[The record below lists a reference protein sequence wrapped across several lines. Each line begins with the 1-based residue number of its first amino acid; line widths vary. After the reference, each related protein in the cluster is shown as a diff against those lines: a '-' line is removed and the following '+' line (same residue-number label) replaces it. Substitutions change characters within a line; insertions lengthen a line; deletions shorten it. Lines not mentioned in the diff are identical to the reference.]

1 MMLMRKLAV
10 MLGLARDVV
19 DRHGG
24 GWAGAWSVA
33 VRSSRVIRALGWK
46 GFIQRIRASR
56 QPEPRAITSPD
67 LVEFPPASPLG
78 QLELSVGVMIHAF
91 YEDLIDELVNDV
103 ARVPVPF
110 VLMISVVNE
119 RAREAA
125 LSRFGTIPNV
135 QALHVRI
142 VPNRGR
148 DIAPLLLNFRDEILA
163 LDLVCHLHTKK
174 SLYSGKE
181 QGMWRRHLIDAL
193 LGTRDRVAWILG
205 MFQAMPQLGMIYPES
220 FATVPWWAHTWL
232 SNAERAR
239 ELGARLGI
247 GIDPTAYLDYPA
259 GSMFWARTDALRPL
273 YELELSLDAFPPERG
288 QTDGTT
294 QHVVERM
301 LGLIVHHGGMVL
313 GILPSDGSTRLRS
326 EGERSWT
333 SYFSAP
339 VTHKIGFAA
348 IDTRIV
354 SFDLFDTL
362 VWRPFL
368 YPSGT
373 RKYLAALVERKFG
386 LADFASLRTRA
397 ETMART
403 RHNRDV
409 DCAAIYEVMARLPEL
424 RGMPIAD
431 IRELELA
438 TEKHLLKPRP
448 AVVEAA
454 QSLARSGKRVVAV
467 SDMYLKADELSL
479 ALPASVSAVV
489 RKVHV
494 SCENG
499 WRKDTGEAWQHL
511 PQTEGIPSS
520 DWLHVGDNE
529 HSDVQLPQTRGFIH
543 PVHVLRSSALLEVV
557 PALRSLRPKPA
568 QLDRWQDQLWL
579 GLVANHFNELADRHP
594 HVFGQQLAIEAPET
608 LGYTVLGPLL
618 LDYSTWLARL
628 ALERRAQS
636 ILFLSREGHL
646 LQRAFRKLQLTSP
659 SLASIQAHYLLVS
672 RRGMNT
678 PSLQN
683 IEDLASVFAAPYIG
697 TLENLLNARLGARVA
712 AAAAG
717 QLRKTAVANDVFLPE
732 MSAKLIDLL
741 RPAAAT
747 ILDIA
752 RTERNAYLQYW
763 DSLNGD
769 RSAIVAD
776 IGYAGTIQT
785 GLSALTGQSLG
796 GAYFA
801 AKPTIEQVRVN
812 DGWAHARFHDARGNS
827 PPESPV
833 MKYHLMLEAILTSPE
848 GQFSHFEAGVE
859 GPPVPI
865 HFQNAVSRS
874 AWNVI
879 ERIQAGSL
887 RFVDDVCGVTGAS
900 SVDLAFSSAHV
911 QEPLRCTGSGLW
923 RLGDWADALRVEDN
937 YTGRGNVGTADN
949 HTG

>member
-1 MMLMRKLAV
+1 MRKLPTMV
-10 MLGLARDVV
+10 DLLRDVI

-33 VRSSRVIRALGWK
+33 ARSFRVFRALGWS
-46 GFIQRIRASR
+46 GFAQRVRASGR
-56 QPEPRAITSPD
+56 LQPRAATSPD
-67 LVEFPPASPLG
+67 LVEFPPACPLD
-78 QLELSVGVMIHAF
+78 QLELSVGVMIHVF
-91 YEDLIDELVNDV
+91 YADLLDELANDV
-103 ARVPVPF
+103 GRMPVPF
-110 VLMISVVNE
+110 VLMASVVDE
-119 RAREAA
+119 QAQEAA
-125 LSRFGTIPNV
+125 LSRFGAIPNV

-148 DIAPLLLNFRDEILA
+148 DIAPFLLTFREEILA

-181 QGMWRRHLIDAL
+181 QGAWRRYLIDAL
-193 LGTRDRVAWILG
+193 LGTRDRAAWILG
-205 MFQAMPQLGMIYPES
+205 MFQAMPRLGMIYPES
-220 FATVPWWAHTWL
+220 FASMPWWGHTWL
-232 SNAERAR
+232 SNAGCAR

-247 GIDPTAYLDYPA
+247 GIDPSAYFDYPA

-273 YELELSLDAFPPERG
+273 YELGLSLDAFPSELG
-288 QTDGTT
+288 QTDGTM

-301 LGLIVHHGGMVL
+301 LGLVVRHQNMVL
-313 GILPSDGSTRLRS
+313 GILPADGSTGLRS
-326 EGERSWT
+326 EGERNWM
-333 SYFSAP
+333 SYFNASLAD
-339 VTHKIGFAA
+339 KIAFAA
-348 IDTRIV
+348 VDARIV

-368 YPSGT
+368 HSSGA
-373 RKYLAALVERKFG
+373 RNYLADLVEKKFG
-386 LADFASLRTRA
+386 LVDFAILRTRA
-397 ETMART
+397 EEMARAK
-403 RHNRDV
+403 HGRDV
-409 DCAAIYEVMARLPEL
+409 DCAAIYETMARLPEL
-424 RGMPIAD
+424 RDMPVTD

-438 TEKHLLKPRP
+438 TERHLLKPRP
-448 AVVEAA
+448 AAIEAA
-454 QSLARSGKRVVAV
+454 QALVRSGELVIAV
-467 SDMYLKADELSL
+467 SDMYFDANELERV
-479 ALPASVSAVV
+479 LPASVSAVV

-494 SCENG
+494 SCESG

-511 PQTEGIPSS
+511 PRTEHIPR
-520 DWLHVGDNE
+520 DEWLHVGDNE
-529 HSDVQLPQTRGFIH
+529 HADVQLPQALGFIH
-543 PVHVLRSSALLEVV
+543 PVHVMRSSALLDVV
-557 PALRSLRPKPA
+557 PALRSLRPKLE
-568 QLDRWQDQLWL
+568 QLEHWQDQLWL
-579 GLVANHFNELADRHP
+579 GLIANHFNELADGRP
-594 HVFGQQLAIEAPET
+594 EAFGQQLIIEAPET
-608 LGYTVLGPLL
+608 LGYVVLGPLL

-659 SLASIQAHYLLVS
+659 SLTSIQAHYLLAS

-678 PSLQN
+678 PSLRN
-683 IEDLASVFAAPYIG
+683 IEDLASVFAAPYTG

-717 QLRKTAVANDVFLPE
+717 QLGKTAVANDVFLPE

-785 GLSALTGQSLG
+785 GLSTLTGQSLG

-801 AKPTIEQVRVN
+801 AKPTIKQVCVN
-812 DGWAHARFHDARGNS
+812 DGWAHARFHDERGNS

-848 GQFSHFEAGVE
+848 GQFSHFEAGME
-859 GPPVPI
+859 GHPVPV

-911 QEPLRCTGSGLW
+911 QEPLQCTGSGLW
-923 RLGDWADALRVEDN
+923 RLGNWADALHVEDN

>member
-1 MMLMRKLAV
+1 MVVMRKLAA

-33 VRSSRVIRALGWK
+33 VRSFRVIRALGWK

-56 QPEPRAITSPD
+56 QPEPCAITSPD

-91 YEDLIDELVNDV
+91 YADLIDELVNDV

-119 RAREAA
+119 QAREAA

-181 QGMWRRHLIDAL
+181 QGTWRRHLIDAL

-301 LGLIVHHGGMVL
+301 LGLIVRHRGMVL

-326 EGERSWT
+326 EGERNWM

-348 IDTRIV
+348 IDARIV

-373 RKYLAALVERKFG
+373 RNYLAALVERKFG

-397 ETMART
+397 ETMARAK
-403 RHNRDV
+403 HDRDV

-424 RGMPIAD
+424 RGMPVAD

-438 TEKHLLKPRP
+438 TERHLLKPRP
-448 AVVEAA
+448 AMAEAA

-467 SDMYLKADELSL
+467 SDMYLNADELSHT
-479 ALPASVSAVV
+479 LPASVSAVV

-529 HSDVQLPQTRGFIH
+529 HSDVQLPQALGFIH
-543 PVHVLRSSALLEVV
+543 PVHVLRSSALLDVV

-594 HVFGQQLAIEAPET
+594 HAFGQQLAIEAPET
-608 LGYTVLGPLL
+608 LGYTMLGPLL

-628 ALERRAQS
+628 AQEHDARR
-636 ILFLSREGHL
+636 ILFLSREGYL
-646 LQRAFRKLQLTSP
+646 LQRAFRKLQLASP
-659 SLASIQAHYLLVS
+659 SIGSIQAQYLLVS

-678 PSLQN
+678 PSLRD
-683 IEDLASVFAAPYIG
+683 IEDLAEIFAAPYTG
-697 TLENLLNARLGARVA
+697 PLENLLSARLGTRVA
-712 AAAAG
+712 AVATT
-717 QLRKTAVANDVFLPE
+717 QLGKSAIASEVFLPE
-732 MSAKLIDLL
+732 MGTRVIDLL
-741 RPAAAT
+741 RPAAAA
-747 ILDIA
+747 ILGIA
-752 RTERNAYLQYW
+752 REERDAYLRYW
-763 DSLNGD
+763 ASLDSEG
-769 RSAIVAD
+769 SAIVAD
-776 IGYAGTIQT
+776 IGYAGTIQAR
-785 GLSALTGQSLG
+785 LSKLTGQPLG

-801 AKPTIEQVRVN
+801 AKQTMEQVHVN
-812 DGWAHARFHDARGNS
+812 HGWARARFHDARSDGAV
-827 PPESPV
+827 ESPA
-833 MKYHLMLEAILTSPE
+833 MQYHLMLEAILTSPD
-848 GQFSHFEAGVE
+848 GQFSHFEP
-859 GPPVPI
+859 GPESPVPV
-865 HFQNAVSRS
+865 HFHNAVSRNKWS
-874 AWNVI
+874 VI

-887 RFVDDVCGVTGAS
+887 CFIDDVCGVTGAS
-900 SVDLAFSSAHV
+900 SADLEFSFAHV
-911 QEPLRCTGSGLW
+911 QEPLRCAGSGLW
-923 RLGDWADALRVEDN
+923 RLGNWAGALRVEDN
-937 YTGRGNVGTADN
+937 YTGRGEVAIADN
-949 HTG
+949 RA